1 MVESLGSSMEPRSLA
16 AILSAKVQGDGA
28 EYTALLRQLSASEP
42 AAAQT
47 LQALAQVASCVRLE
61 SHANLVEVALR
72 QRWRDDQAL
81 GDATLSFVQE
91 VVSASPG
98 FLRPC
103 LDALVCAFL
112 PEESRERK
120 SSRSPAASSATS
132 AAVAPGP
139 WLAPRLHVAL
149 RGILRACPLGTRC
162 SLWHHPE
169 LPSHPFC
176 QRGSA
181 EMTPT
186 PRMFAQSTLPVH
198 QGALSAPTA

>member
-1 MVESLGSSMEPRSLA
+1 MSIPSVRQREVAAEVAHLHSMTAPPLPTSPHLA

-42 AAAQT
+42 AAAAQT
-47 LQALAQVASCVRLE
+47 LQALAQVASCVKLE

-72 QRWRDDQAL
+72 QRWRDDQVL

-112 PEESRERK
+112 PEETRERK
-120 SSRSPAASSATS
+120 SSRSPAASSATVPPPSIRCVLFLRTGICGAHGSS
-132 AAVAPGP
+132 ASV
-139 WLAPRLHVAL
+139 RHE
-149 RGILRACPLGTRC
+149 CHPLVIC
-162 SLWHHPE
+162 Y
-169 LPSHPFC
+169 
-176 QRGSA
+176 
-181 EMTPT
+181 
-186 PRMFAQSTLPVH
+186 V
-198 QGALSAPTA
+198 